1 MDHCWSAQLYPA
13 KKYWKWGLE
22 TYIVSCCHDD
32 IQVDDWQLHLDQSG
46 LRWASLTSCDR
57 WWDQELLVS
66 VNSSRD
72 SNKTALQLQE
82 VWETHACI
90 CSVAQLCPTLCN
102 PMDYSL
108 PGSSVHGILQEYWS
122 VLSSKGSYQPRV
134 WTHISFF
141 KPPASFIFPRTCIQL
156 TLAGQYS
163 ILFKPHIISY
173 VSYIGRQVLY
183 H

>member
-102 PMDYSL
+102 PMHCSP
-108 PGSSVHGILQEYWS
+108 PGSSGIFQARRLECVATSYS
-122 VLSSKGSYQPRV
+122 RGSSWPRDG
-134 WTHISFF
+134 THIS
-141 KPPASFIFPRTCIQL
+141 CI
-156 TLAGQYS
+156 S
-163 ILFKPHIISY
+163 C
-173 VSYIGRQVLY
+173 IGRWVLY
-183 H
+183 HCPTWEPMFMHAYI

>member
-108 PGSSVHGILQEYWS
+108 PGSSIRSGMFKS
-122 VLSSKGSYQPRV
+122 VLLSWRSGKQESQGRSGRLLAPTLQISTGQFMQKGVPCRTSWFLTFEPFLSCRR
-134 WTHISFF
+134 SPLFF
-141 KPPASFIFPRTCIQL
+141 T
-156 TLAGQYS
+156 
-163 ILFKPHIISY
+163 
-173 VSYIGRQVLY
+173 
-183 H
+183 

>member
-1 MDHCWSAQLYPA
+1 MDHCWSARRYPA
-13 KKYWKWGLE
+13 KKYWKWGWE
-22 TYIVSCCHDD
+22 TYIVSRCHDD

-46 LRWASLTSCDR
+46 PRWASLTSCDS

-90 CSVAQLCPTLCN
+90 CSVTRLCPTLCN

-108 PGSSVHGILQEYWS
+108 PGSSIRSGMFKS
-122 VLSSKGSYQPRV
+122 VLLSWRSGKQESREKWKTARPHPPNVSGSVHAEGRP
-134 WTHISFF
+134 
-141 KPPASFIFPRTCIQL
+141 L
-156 TLAGQYS
+156 
-163 ILFKPHIISY
+163 PH
-173 VSYIGRQVLY
+173 
-183 H
+183 